1 MHHRSLLGT
10 FALAAVLAV
19 GCSGSSQNPAAPTS
33 TPADSGDAA
42 ADGSTLKVSAPTPV
56 SPINDVR
63 LTNRQPTLQITNA
76 QGRFAGGTFGY
87 EFAVLDMTGRVVRST
102 TVAGGNGSTGWLYPV
117 GDELQGNARYQ
128 WRARAVL
135 DGAHG
140 PWSSMAT
147 FQTVS
152 APPNCGFV
160 DPWWQSREAC
170 AQTIAATSI
179 EWRACQTGNHV
190 ACHRFTREVASALA
204 MGDPNWGLLGKSP
217 GVQQCTMDRC
227 GALGGEGFGEDIVAY
242 CRNPATCRNRFG
254 PDGRNDY
261 QSIDIIEGAG
271 GPSPKLSWG
280 AVESRNNR
288 GNNFWAPI
296 P

>member
-1 MHHRSLLGT
+1 MRL
-10 FALAAVLAV
+10 
-19 GCSGSSQNPAAPTS
+19 P
-33 TPADSGDAA
+33 
-42 ADGSTLKVSAPTPV
+42 DGSTLKVSAPTPV

-63 LTNRQPTLQITNA
+63 LTNRQPTLQIANA

-87 EFAVLDMTGRVVRST
+87 EFVVLDMTGRAVRSV
-102 TVAGGNGSTGWLYPV
+102 TVGSGEGSTSWVYPR

-140 PWSSMAT
+140 PWSSLAT
-147 FQTVS
+147 FQTVA

-170 AQTIAATSI
+170 AQTIAATSM
-179 EWRACQTGNHV
+179 EWRSCQSGSHV

-242 CRNPATCRNRFG
+242 CRNPATCRNRLG
-254 PDGRNDY
+254 PDGRNDIPVDRHHRGRGRD
-261 QSIDIIEGAG
+261 QSEAQLGRGREPQQQGQQLLGSGALSPRPIPWAARRRAAPPTHRCPT
-271 GPSPKLSWG
+271 PST
-280 AVESRNNR
+280 ATSRNVS
-288 GNNFWAPI
+288 GS
-296 P
+296 